1 MIGER
6 PSETADRAVPGHWE
20 GDLIRGAGNGSA
32 IGTLVERAIKFAIL
46 PYLSDGHDAVRVRD
60 AIIRKISGL
69 PGIPGTAPRGTN
81 ENTNGPLRRYF
92 PEGADPDVFS
102 EDHLD
107 APTEKL
113 NDRPRKTL
121 GYRKSNEAMM
131 ELGKY
136 PMKSKPD
143 ALDVHDAVADAIAKG
158 DPERAC
164 KAMFGIVDEVARV
177 LNFLKNRNSMGD
189 WC

>member
-1 MIGER
+1 MVMIGER

-81 ENTNGPLRRYF
+81 ENTNGPPRRYF
-92 PEGADPDVFS
+92 PEGTDPDIFS

-143 ALDVHDAVADAIAKG
+143 ALDVHDAVANAIAKG
-158 DPERAC
+158 NSERVRQ
-164 KAMFGIVDEVARV
+164 AMFDIVDEVARV
-177 LNFLKNRNSMGD
+177 LNFL
-189 WC
+189 

>member
-1 MIGER
+1 M
-6 PSETADRAVPGHWE
+6 PS
-20 GDLIRGAGNGSA
+20 SA
-32 IGTLVERAIKFAIL
+32 RWPDF
-46 PYLSDGHDAVRVRD
+46 
-60 AIIRKISGL
+60 

-143 ALDVHDAVADAIAKG
+143 ALDVHDAVANAIAKG

-177 LNFLKNRNSMGD
+177 LNFL
-189 WC
+189 

>member
-1 MIGER
+1 MVMIGEP

-32 IGTLVERAIKFAIL
+32 IGTLVERAIRFAIL
-46 PYLSDGHDAVRVRD
+46 PYLSDG
-60 AIIRKISGL
+60 
-69 PGIPGTAPRGTN
+69 
-81 ENTNGPLRRYF
+81 
-92 PEGADPDVFS
+92 
-102 EDHLD
+102 
-107 APTEKL
+107 
-113 NDRPRKTL
+113 
-121 GYRKSNEAMM
+121 
-131 ELGKY
+131 
-136 PMKSKPD
+136 
-143 ALDVHDAVADAIAKG
+143 HDAVADAIAKG

>member
-1 MIGER
+1 M
-6 PSETADRAVPGHWE
+6 PS
-20 GDLIRGAGNGSA
+20 SA
-32 IGTLVERAIKFAIL
+32 RWPDF
-46 PYLSDGHDAVRVRD
+46 
-60 AIIRKISGL
+60 

-143 ALDVHDAVADAIAKG
+143 ALDVHDAVANAIAKG
-158 DPERAC
+158 NSERVRQ
-164 KAMFGIVDEVARV
+164 AMFDIVDEVARV
-177 LNFLKNRNSMGD
+177 LNFL
-189 WC
+189 

>member
-1 MIGER
+1 M
-6 PSETADRAVPGHWE
+6 
-20 GDLIRGAGNGSA
+20 
-32 IGTLVERAIKFAIL
+32 ERAIKFAIL
-46 PYLSDGHDAVRVRD
+46 PYLSDGHDAVLVRD
-60 AIIRKISGL
+60 AIIRKMAGL
-69 PGIPGTAPRGTN
+69 PGIPGTAPHGTN
-81 ENTNGPLRRYF
+81 ENTNGTPRRY
-92 PEGADPDVFS
+92 FS

-143 ALDVHDAVADAIAKG
+143 ALDVHDAVANAIAKG
-158 DPERAC
+158 NSERVRQ
-164 KAMFGIVDEVARV
+164 AMFDIVDDGARV
-177 LNFLKNRNSMGD
+177 LNFL
-189 WC
+189 